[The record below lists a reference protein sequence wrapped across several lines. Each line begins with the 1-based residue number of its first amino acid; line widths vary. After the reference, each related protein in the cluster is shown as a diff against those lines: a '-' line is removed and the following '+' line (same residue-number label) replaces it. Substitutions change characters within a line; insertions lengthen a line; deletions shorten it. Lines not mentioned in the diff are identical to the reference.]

1 MSLHLSKKSILKK
14 TVQVSFLTLMSRILG
29 FTREMLWMR
38 YLGVGAVSDAFLT
51 AFRTPNMFR
60 HIFAEGAL
68 NASFVPVI
76 VKTVKEG
83 NKEEANGLLTISFLF
98 FQAILLVIYAFVFFK
113 TEFIIKLIAP
123 GFSVEQTNAAVPLLR
138 ILFPLIMFFSGSAL
152 IGGALNSVNHFF
164 VPAFSMPLLNVIII
178 ATIFLCMGYALAPEF
193 LCWGI
198 LIAAFVQFF
207 LHVIVYFKSHFRF
220 GDISVASFAAFKTV
234 LWRFLPAL
242 FGAGIFE
249 FNVFISMMI
258 ASFLPQGS
266 MTLLHLA
273 SRMMNIPL
281 GIFAVALSSVLL
293 PHFSRVVLYAPK
305 RLPFYLLEVVK
316 FICWIV
322 IPATFFLAYVSE
334 PIFKILL
341 GSKATPE
348 VLYQGK
354 WILVLYVIGLLP
366 LSINKTLVSIFY
378 AKRDTR
384 RPAIASG
391 ISAGVNIVGD
401 IIGMY
406 FFGVY
411 GIALT
416 NTIAAFTMMFICFV
430 FLHKYY
436 GISLYVKRFWHFIW
450 RYIVQMLCIGAA
462 LFALLMS
469 FERLVHA
476 SLRECIGIWPVAIIA
491 ALFVMGLVFVTRQR
505 FGVRVY
511 FLRK

>member
-1 MSLHLSKKSILKK
+1 
-14 TVQVSFLTLMSRILG
+14 MSRILG

-38 YLGVGAVSDAFLT
+38 YLGVGAISDAFLT
-51 AFRTPNMFR
+51 AFRIPNMFR

-83 NKEEANGLLTISFLF
+83 NKEEANGLLTVSFLF
-98 FQAILLVIYAFVFFK
+98 FQAILLVIYAFIFFK
-113 TEFIIKLIAP
+113 TELIIKLIAP
-123 GFSVEQTNAAVPLLR
+123 GFSAEQTNAAVPLLR

-164 VPAFSMPLLNVIII
+164 IPAFSMPLLNVIII
-178 ATIFLCMGYALAPEF
+178 ATIFLCMGYALAPNF

-198 LIAAFVQFF
+198 LIAAGVQFL
-207 LHVIVYFKSHFRF
+207 LHLVVYFKNHFRF
-220 GDISVASFAAFKTV
+220 GHISVASFAAFKTV

-322 IPATFFLAYVSE
+322 IPATFFLAYISE

-341 GSKATPE
+341 GSKATPDI
-348 VLYQGK
+348 LYQGK
-354 WILVLYVIGLLP
+354 WVLVLYVIGLLP

-391 ISAGVNIVGD
+391 ISAGVNIIGD
-401 IIGMY
+401 VIGMY

-411 GIALT
+411 GIALA
-416 NTIAAFTMMFICFV
+416 NTVAAFVMMFVCFI

-436 GISLYVKRFWHFIW
+436 EISLYVKRFWRFIW
-450 RYIVQMLCIGAA
+450 RYIVQMLCIVTVLFAA
-462 LFALLMS
+462 LMV
-469 FERLVHA
+469 FERLIHG
-476 SLRECIGIWPVAIIA
+476 SLRAYIGVWPVAITA
-491 ALFVMGLVFVTRQR
+491 VLLFMGLVFVTRQR

>member
-1 MSLHLSKKSILKK
+1 
-14 TVQVSFLTLMSRILG
+14 
-29 FTREMLWMR
+29 
-38 YLGVGAVSDAFLT
+38 
-51 AFRTPNMFR
+51 
-60 HIFAEGAL
+60 
-68 NASFVPVI
+68 
-76 VKTVKEG
+76 
-83 NKEEANGLLTISFLF
+83 
-98 FQAILLVIYAFVFFK
+98 
-113 TEFIIKLIAP
+113 
-123 GFSVEQTNAAVPLLR
+123 
-138 ILFPLIMFFSGSAL
+138 MFFSGSAL

-164 VPAFSMPLLNVIII
+164 IPAFSMPLLNVIII
-178 ATIFLCMGYALAPEF
+178 ATIFLCMGYALAPNF

-198 LIAAFVQFF
+198 LIAAGVQFL
-207 LHVIVYFKSHFRF
+207 LHLVVYFKNHFRF
-220 GDISVASFAAFKTV
+220 GHISVASFAAFKTV

-322 IPATFFLAYVSE
+322 IPATFFLAYISE

-341 GSKATPE
+341 GSKATPDI
-348 VLYQGK
+348 LYQGK
-354 WILVLYVIGLLP
+354 WVLVLYVIGLLP

-391 ISAGVNIVGD
+391 ISAGVNIIGD
-401 IIGMY
+401 VIGMY

-411 GIALT
+411 GIALA
-416 NTIAAFTMMFICFV
+416 NTVAAFVMMFVCFI

-436 GISLYVKRFWHFIW
+436 EISLYVKRFWRFIW
-450 RYIVQMLCIGAA
+450 RYIVQMLCIVTVLFAA
-462 LFALLMS
+462 LMV
-469 FERLVHA
+469 FERLIHG
-476 SLRECIGIWPVAIIA
+476 SLRAYIGVWPVAITA
-491 ALFVMGLVFVTRQR
+491 VLLFMGLVFVTRQR